1 MKKIGER
8 SEPSNGLGR
17 GKGRH
22 PSPFDL
28 PRLALGSLSS
38 PNFFSFAHADF
49 FSFFSQCGAWSQA
62 TTITQLFS
70 EYRYPLDS
78 DLYLVDIPVQR
89 LNNRA

>member
-1 MKKIGER
+1 MKNIGER

-28 PRLALGSLSS
+28 PRLTLGSLSS

-49 FSFFSQCGAWSQA
+49 FF
-62 TTITQLFS
+62 LFLPMRNMVPG
-70 EYRYPLDS
+70 YYYNAIDFRILIRWIVIY
-78 DLYLVDIPVQR
+78 I
-89 LNNRA
+89 